1 MSRMDKIEYLLLR
14 IGGAPFAIPLNLVL
28 SVSESAPA
36 TPVPYAPAFVRG
48 IVVVNDR
55 ILPLISMARVLG
67 LAEHVDG
74 PLVIAAIGDD
84 ARALEVGSVAAM
96 VAVEASAIDVIA
108 EDKRS
113 HPLLGQCIRHGGEEW
128 LIIDYVGFIR
138 ETAVDPEGHVDDA
151 ALIPIESADHVA
163 TAEAEDVASDDHTA
177 YLLVTIAGDTY
188 ALLTADVAEILVP
201 GAIRFMPGAPAY
213 VRGLFEQRNAPMLAL
228 SPTVLLGRTLRAEED
243 GGIAV
248 VVEAESG
255 LPYSLIV
262 DHALGIARV
271 APEMIFALDGD
282 MAGVSHYM
290 VMEDGAIVGVL
301 SPAALVA
308 QVRDE
313 LWRLKPEGEAPAA
326 EERTETSSPSRR
338 LLSVRLG
345 ENYFALDLSRVD
357 SILASVT
364 LSDLPG
370 DGAGFDGLAD
380 IGDRVVPVKD
390 LRRVF
395 ASPLVDQPP
404 CVLLQLEGALA
415 GIAVDQVLRIEDVA
429 ESDVEPVIDAPQ
441 LPVHEVAHVRG
452 RLMAVLTLDRLLSPM
467 SDVSRSGGP
476 AGP

>member
-1 MSRMDKIEYLLLR
+1 MSRMDKIDYLLLR
-14 IGGAPFAIPLNLVL
+14 IGGAPFSIPLNLVL

-48 IVVVNDR
+48 IVVVADR
-55 ILPLISMARVLG
+55 ILPLISMAKVLG
-67 LAEHVDG
+67 LTEPVNG

-96 VAVEASAIDVIA
+96 VAVEAAAIQVID

-113 HPLLGQCIRHGGEEW
+113 HPLLGQSFVHGGEEW
-128 LIIDYVGFIR
+128 LVIDYVGFVR
-138 ETAVDPEGHVDDA
+138 ETAMEPEGHVEDA
-151 ALIPIESADHVA
+151 ALIPIESTDRAAAADTGDAAV
-163 TAEAEDVASDDHTA
+163 EDHAA
-177 YLLVTIAGDTY
+177 YLLVTVAGDTY
-188 ALLTADVAEILVP
+188 ALSTAEVAEILVP

-213 VRGLFEQRNAPMLAL
+213 VLGLLERRSAPVLAL
-228 SPTVLLGRTLRAEED
+228 SPTVLLGRRLRAEED
-243 GGIAV
+243 GGIAI
-248 VVEAESG
+248 VVEAEGG

-262 DHALGIARV
+262 DHALGIVRV

-313 LWRLKPEGEAPAA
+313 LLRLKPQGEAPAS
-326 EERTETSSPSRR
+326 EVRMETSSPSRR

-345 ENYFALDLSRVD
+345 ENYFALDLARVD

-364 LSDLPG
+364 LSQLPG

-395 ASPLVDQPP
+395 TSPRDEHPP

-415 GIAVDQVLRIEDVA
+415 DIAVDQVLRIEDVA
-429 ESDVEPVIDAPQ
+429 ESDVDPVTDAPQ
-441 LPVHEVAHVRG
+441 LPVHEVVHVRG

-467 SDVSRSGGP
+467 SDASPSESP
-476 AGP
+476 ARP

>member
-1 MSRMDKIEYLLLR
+1 
-14 IGGAPFAIPLNLVL
+14 
-28 SVSESAPA
+28 
-36 TPVPYAPAFVRG
+36 
-48 IVVVNDR
+48 
-55 ILPLISMARVLG
+55 
-67 LAEHVDG
+67 
-74 PLVIAAIGDD
+74 
-84 ARALEVGSVAAM
+84 
-96 VAVEASAIDVIA
+96 
-108 EDKRS
+108 
-113 HPLLGQCIRHGGEEW
+113 
-128 LIIDYVGFIR
+128 
-138 ETAVDPEGHVDDA
+138 
-151 ALIPIESADHVA
+151 
-163 TAEAEDVASDDHTA
+163 
-177 YLLVTIAGDTY
+177 
-188 ALLTADVAEILVP
+188 
-201 GAIRFMPGAPAY
+201 
-213 VRGLFEQRNAPMLAL
+213 
-228 SPTVLLGRTLRAEED
+228 
-243 GGIAV
+243 
-248 VVEAESG
+248 
-255 LPYSLIV
+255 
-262 DHALGIARV
+262 
-271 APEMIFALDGD
+271 MIFALDGD

-290 VMEDGAIVGVL
+290 VMEDGARIVGVSVAAAAACGTGSRRTMAL
-301 SPAALVA
+301 RSPRA
-308 QVRDE
+308 R
-313 LWRLKPEGEAPAA
+313 APAA